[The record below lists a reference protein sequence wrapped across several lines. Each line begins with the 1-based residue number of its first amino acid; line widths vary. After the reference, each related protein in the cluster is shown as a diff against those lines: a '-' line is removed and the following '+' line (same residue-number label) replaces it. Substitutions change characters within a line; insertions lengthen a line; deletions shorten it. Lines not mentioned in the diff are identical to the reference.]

1 MEPKSPLKLFIEHFE
16 KSGITY
22 GDHLSHSDIDSWCDF
37 ETKDYS
43 AMPNSEIENFMKDR
57 AIKRMTFVE
66 GLKKHCLEEKH
77 MYLQTVHGSG
87 YRIARPGEQTQLSV
101 EKGMK
106 EIGKGMKT
114 IRRGTE
120 MINTALMTPAERE
133 QNQTVRARTAG
144 LQMLLG
150 KKKDLLTIK

>member
-1 MEPKSPLKLFIEHFE
+1 MEPKSPLKVFIEHFE
-16 KSGITY
+16 NSNITY
-22 GDHLSHSDIDSWCDF
+22 GDHLNHSDIDNWCNF
-37 ETKDYS
+37 EVHDYS
-43 AMPNSEIENFMKDR
+43 RMPNSEIEDLMKDR
-57 AIKRMTFVE
+57 AIRRMTLVE
-66 GLKKHCLEEKH
+66 GLKKYCLEEKH

-87 YRIARPGEQTQLSV
+87 YKVARPGDQTQISV

-106 EIGKGMKT
+106 EISKGMKT

-150 KKKDLLTIK
+150 KKKDLLSIK